1 MVSTSF
7 FCMSKSYPDVKAK
20 NSTKVQAYLKENYK
34 LVFKDSKI
42 LSGFK
47 GSRYPKLGLSIEKKS
62 QFLVFF
68 LGEGE
73 MADEDWSQ
81 YEDSQLSVNTSE
93 LVHQPFLANTALAV
107 KDVLMEAGLE
117 VKDFARFEV
126 GEEVKE

>member
-1 MVSTSF
+1 M
-7 FCMSKSYPDVKAK
+7 Y
-20 NSTKVQAYLKENYK
+20 
-34 LVFKDSKI
+34 
-42 LSGFK
+42 
-47 GSRYPKLGLSIEKKS
+47 GLSIEKNPD
-62 QFLVFF
+62 FLVF

-117 VKDFARFEV
+117 VKEFARFEV

>member
-1 MVSTSF
+1 MGS
-7 FCMSKSYPDVKAK
+7 
-20 NSTKVQAYLKENYK
+20 
-34 LVFKDSKI
+34 
-42 LSGFK
+42 FK
-47 GSRYPKLGLSIEKKS
+47 GSRYPKLGLSIEKNPN
-62 QFLVFF
+62 FLSL

-93 LVHQPFLANTALAV
+93 LVHQPFLANTALVV